1 MPTFTNRAIGD
12 GLNLPSATNQPR
24 LISAVVNF
32 ADTASFP
39 TGLAA
44 ADVVRVLAIPQN
56 SIITSAGVEVLTV
69 GTGTGT
75 IALADT
81 LGSANVFVA
90 AAAPTAAGQMTRASI
105 TNNLSIYP
113 SGTQRYLTLTG
124 ATATRTD
131 GIVRVWALVTSLNT
145 RDATPDRYA
154 V

>member
-1 MPTFTNRAIGD
+1 MATYINDNLGD
-12 GLNLPSATNQPR
+12 GLTLPTYTNQPR

-32 ADTASFP
+32 ADTTSFP

-56 SIITSAGVEVLTV
+56 SIITSAGVEVLTA

-81 LGSANVFVA
+81 LGSPNVFVA
-90 AAAPTAAGQMTRASI
+90 AAAPTSATQMTRASI

-131 GIVRVWALVTSLNT
+131 GKVVVWALVTSLET
-145 RDATPDRYA
+145 RNENAGSYS